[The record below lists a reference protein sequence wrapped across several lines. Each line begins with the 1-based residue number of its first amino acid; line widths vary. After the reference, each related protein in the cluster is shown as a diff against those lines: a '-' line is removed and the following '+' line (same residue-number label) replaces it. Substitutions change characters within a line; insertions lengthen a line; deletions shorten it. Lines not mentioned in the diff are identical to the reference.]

1 MDKERFNMEDKFID
15 LKYIQAKETLIDYI
29 NSIPSKYGLSFI
41 FINEMLI
48 DISNQ
53 VKVAALNDR
62 KSLELMQLS
71 KNKEDKK
78 DKE

>member
-1 MDKERFNMEDKFID
+1 
-15 LKYIQAKETLIDYI
+15 
-29 NSIPSKYGLSFI
+29 
-41 FINEMLI
+41 MLM

>member
-1 MDKERFNMEDKFID
+1 MEDKFLD
-15 LKYIQAKETLIDYI
+15 LKYIQAKEALIDYI
-29 NSIPSKYGLSFI
+29 NNIPSKYGLSFI

-71 KNKEDKK
+71 KNKEDKQE
-78 DKE
+78 DKQNV

>member
-1 MDKERFNMEDKFID
+1 MEDKFLD
-15 LKYIQAKETLIDYI
+15 LKYIQAKEALIDYI
-29 NSIPSKYGLSFI
+29 NSIPFKYGLSFI

-62 KSLELMQLS
+62 KSLELMQLN